1 MSGEKSRKEFKE
13 MIQKMEPVKN
23 NAGLKTKCIPIVNIR
38 MMTDE
43 EWNRI
48 AYRNYLERSKRHEKK
63 RN

>member
-1 MSGEKSRKEFKE
+1 MNG
-13 MIQKMEPVKN
+13 M
-23 NAGLKTKCIPIVNIR
+23 KTKEENIVKVPVLNIR

-48 AYRNYLERSKRHEKK
+48 AYRNYLERSRRHEKK

>member
-1 MSGEKSRKEFKE
+1 

-23 NAGLKTKCIPIVNIR
+23 NAGLKVKYIPIVNVR
-38 MMTDE
+38 QLTDE

>member
-1 MSGEKSRKEFKE
+1 M
-13 MIQKMEPVKN
+13 
-23 NAGLKTKCIPIVNIR
+23 KTKEENIVKVPVLNIR